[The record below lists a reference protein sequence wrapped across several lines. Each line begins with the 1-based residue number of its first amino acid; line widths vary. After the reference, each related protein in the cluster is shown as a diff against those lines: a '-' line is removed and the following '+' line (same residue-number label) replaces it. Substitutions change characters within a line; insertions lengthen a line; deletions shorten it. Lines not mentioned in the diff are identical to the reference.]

1 MRAAVYDRQGDAGE
15 VLSIRELPDPL
26 PGPGQVRVRVHVSGL
41 NPSDTKGRSGVTGPM
56 PFPRIIPHQDGAG
69 VIDQVGDGVPASRVG
84 ERVWVYEAQRGQAGG
99 TAADYTVVVAHKAV
113 PLPAGISFE
122 TGACLGVPA
131 MTAHRCL
138 FADGRPRHVLVQG
151 GAGAVGTA
159 AILLAKWAG
168 AHVIATVS
176 RPEQGEAARIAGA
189 DLVLN
194 RRTDDV
200 AARVSEAVP
209 GGVDRIVDVAVCEN
223 IATDLDCL
231 SLNGVITAYAAAG
244 GKDTLS
250 LPFLRAMRLGA
261 VIRMVFVYEMSA
273 IAHGDA
279 VADITAALQ
288 ANAYA
293 PPIARRYTLDEI
305 AQAHDAQDRGQD
317 IGKHL
322 ILI

>member
-1 MRAAVYDRQGDAGE
+1 MRAAFYERQGAATD
-15 VLSIRELPDPL
+15 VLVIATLPDPSA
-26 PGPGQVRVRVHVSGL
+26 GPGQVRVRVHVSGV

-56 PFPRIIPHQDGAG
+56 SFPRVTPHQDGAG
-69 VIDQVGDGVPASRVG
+69 VIDQVGEGVPAARLG
-84 ERVWVYEAQRGQAGG
+84 ERVWIYEAQRGQPGG
-99 TAADYTVVVAHKAV
+99 TAAEYTVIPAHKAV
-113 PLPAGISFE
+113 PLPAGVSFE

-159 AILLAKWAG
+159 AILLGKWAG
-168 AHVIATVS
+168 AHVITTVS
-176 RPEQGEAARIAGA
+176 RPDQAEVARAAGA

-194 RRTDDV
+194 RRTDDIV
-200 AARVSEAVP
+200 ARVRAAVP
-209 GGVDRIVDVAVCEN
+209 EGVDRIVDVALAEN
-223 IATDLDCL
+223 AATDLDCL
-231 SLNGVITAYAAAG
+231 ALNGVIAAYAAA
-244 GKDTLS
+244 KSDDTLS
-250 LPFLRAMRLGA
+250 LPFLRAMRQGL

-273 IAHGDA
+273 IAHQDA
-279 VADITAALQ
+279 IADIGAALQ

-293 PPIARRYTLDEI
+293 PAIARRYALDEI
-305 AQAHDAQDRGQD
+305 AQAHVAQDRGNE